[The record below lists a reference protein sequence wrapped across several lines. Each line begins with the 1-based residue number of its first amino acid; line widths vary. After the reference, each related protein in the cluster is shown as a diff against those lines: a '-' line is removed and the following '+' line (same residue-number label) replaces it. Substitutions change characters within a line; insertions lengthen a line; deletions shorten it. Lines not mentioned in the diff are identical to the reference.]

1 LARNACRIAS
11 RLPGLAVM
19 TAMTWIMAAPL
30 LLSSLPAGIV
40 AYKAA
45 HLRAP

>member
-1 LARNACRIAS
+1 
-11 RLPGLAVM
+11 
-19 TAMTWIMAAPL
+19 MTWILAAPL